1 MSIHHPE
8 NIRAI
13 MHEIKRLKYPSK
25 KVCQMKIDHVAI
37 AVNDVE
43 EAAKIYQQALGADSI
58 EFETVESE
66 GVKVAIIHLENG
78 RVELMQPTND
88 TSPIKKFLD
97 KKGEGLHHM
106 ALETDNIEGEVER
119 MEGCG
124 IQFLGKIRPGS
135 AGTKVTFI
143 HPKSLHGV
151 LAELCS
157 HPD

>member
-1 MSIHHPE
+1 
-8 NIRAI
+8 
-13 MHEIKRLKYPSK
+13 
-25 KVCQMKIDHVAI
+25 MKIDHIAI

-43 EAAKIYQQALGADSI
+43 ESAKIYQQALGVNSV

-66 GVKVAIIHLENG
+66 GVKVAIIHLENS
-78 RVELMQPTND
+78 RIELMQPTND
-88 TSPIKKFLD
+88 SSPIKKFLD
-97 KKGEGLHHM
+97 KKGQGLHHM
-106 ALETDNIEGEVER
+106 ALETDNIEGEVNR

-151 LAELCS
+151 LTELCA
-157 HPD
+157 HPKG

>member
-1 MSIHHPE
+1 
-8 NIRAI
+8 
-13 MHEIKRLKYPSK
+13 
-25 KVCQMKIDHVAI
+25 MKIDHIAI

-43 EAAKIYQQALGADSI
+43 ASAKIYQDALGVSEI

-66 GVKVAIIHLENG
+66 GVKIAIIPMENG
-78 RVELMQPTND
+78 RIELMQPTND
-88 TSPIKKFLD
+88 DSPIKKFLD
-97 KKGEGLHHM
+97 KKGPGLHHM

-124 IQFLGKIRPGS
+124 VQFLGKIRPGS

-143 HPKSLHGV
+143 HPKSLNGV

-157 HPD
+157 HPK

>member
-1 MSIHHPE
+1 
-8 NIRAI
+8 
-13 MHEIKRLKYPSK
+13 
-25 KVCQMKIDHVAI
+25 MKIDHIAI

-43 EAAKIYQQALGADSI
+43 ESAKVYQQALGVDEI

-66 GVKVAIIHLENG
+66 GVKVAMIALENG
-78 RVELMQPTND
+78 RIELMQPTND
-88 TSPIKKFLD
+88 SSPIKKFLD
-97 KKGEGLHHM
+97 KKGPGLHHM
-106 ALETDNIEGEVER
+106 ALDTSDIEGEVER

-143 HPKSLHGV
+143 HPKSLSGV

-157 HPD
+157 HP

>member
-1 MSIHHPE
+1 
-8 NIRAI
+8 
-13 MHEIKRLKYPSK
+13 
-25 KVCQMKIDHVAI
+25 MKIDHIAI

-43 EAAKIYQQALGADSI
+43 ESAKVYQEALGVDSV
-58 EFETVESE
+58 EFETIESE

-78 RVELMQPTND
+78 RIELMEPTND
-88 TSPIKKFLD
+88 SSPIKKFLD
-97 KKGEGLHHM
+97 KKGSGLHHM
-106 ALETDNIEGEVER
+106 ALETNDIEGEVKR

-143 HPKSLHGV
+143 HPKSLNGV

-157 HPD
+157 HPK